1 MIGKECGYNHSYVV
15 SCRGVVQLG
24 DLVLGSPWWVP
35 LSLMLVSLLCSLKSS
50 IVQKIKSTW
59 LSLLLRLFFYDLLQ
73 CSTQRQSVTINVM
86 PPQINQSSSTQI
98 KNRRFFWHQQH
109 QWINSAA
116 RQPNHQQSSCY
127 QTSPSCFFI
136 GPSYT
141 NICTPLWV
149 LNEEDLPPGVGA
161 HTRPLWTFEP
171 GNLCKFFVEL
181 SWVGFCD

>member
-1 MIGKECGYNHSYVV
+1 MIGKGCGYNHSYVV

-98 KNRRFFWHQQH
+98 KNRRFFLTPTTSVDQFSSKATKSSAIVLLSNITILFFYWTIIYQH
-109 QWINSAA
+109 L
-116 RQPNHQQSSCY
+116 Y
-127 QTSPSCFFI
+127 SPLS
-136 GPSYT
+136 
-141 NICTPLWV
+141 
-149 LNEEDLPPGVGA
+149 
-161 HTRPLWTFEP
+161 FE
-171 GNLCKFFVEL
+171 
-181 SWVGFCD
+181 